1 MNAVLSIIN
10 SISIVLPDVTTLV
23 VVLGGKGYMMI
34 LQVLLLMM

>member
-23 VVLGGKGYMMI
+23 VALGGKGYMMI